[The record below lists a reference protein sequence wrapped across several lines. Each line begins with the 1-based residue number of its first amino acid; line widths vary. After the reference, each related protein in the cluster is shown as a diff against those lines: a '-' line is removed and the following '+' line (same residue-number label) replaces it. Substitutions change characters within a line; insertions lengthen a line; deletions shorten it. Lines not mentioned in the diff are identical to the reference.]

1 MENLCVF
8 LCLEGGIMN
17 GFYLSFLLIYKF
29 FYYNIYSVDNL
40 KNE

>member
-1 MENLCVF
+1 
-8 LCLEGGIMN
+8 MN

-40 KNE
+40 KNEYKLLKTTSLENQN